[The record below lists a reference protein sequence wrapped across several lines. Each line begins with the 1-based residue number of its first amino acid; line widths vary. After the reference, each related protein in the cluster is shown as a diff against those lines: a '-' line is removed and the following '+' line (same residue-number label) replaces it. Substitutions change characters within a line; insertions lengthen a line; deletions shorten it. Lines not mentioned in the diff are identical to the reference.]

1 MSNLFVAL
9 LITVILIALAV
20 SKALE
25 TSRRDRIY
33 RSVIDK
39 TNAALERHS
48 AALAEKRTQLAHE
61 KWSEEIRYFLLDHV
75 RPVFSRE
82 ELDFLHQNFANLALA
97 VERAFEAVMLEQKTA
112 VPSTN
117 ITSRADRA
125 SYV

>member
-1 MSNLFVAL
+1 MGNLFVVV

-39 TNAALERHS
+39 TNAALERHF
-48 AALAEKRTQLAHE
+48 AVLAEKRTRLAHE

-75 RPVFSRE
+75 RPVLSRE
-82 ELDFLHQNFANLALA
+82 ELDFLHENFANVALA
-97 VERAFEAVMLEQKTA
+97 VERAFEAAMLAQKTA
-112 VPSTN
+112 APSAN
-117 ITSRADRA
+117 IASRADRV